1 MRSVSSAMLAVE
13 KPAKPTAAA
22 TIAAVLNFNN
32 DLINSSR
39 LIVIEITVNTEV
51 ACGKGFI

>member
-32 DLINSSR
+32 ASR
-39 LIVIEITVNTEV
+39 LIVIEIIVNTEV